1 MELGLF
7 ESLLYSESLIR
18 PFKIIY
24 DIENSVYEILSEEFK
39 SLTNDFKKEFD
50 SPLVI
55 FDLEK
60 ISDYDT
66 LKKIYDE
73 CKREL
78 KGIWKELLEYLFYK
92 ISRKLFNGKRK
103 FGTKWDEFLELNQ
116 SFELLDITSLSE
128 ILTKEEL
135 SISLFTVFI
144 TFIIYELHRFGIIDR
159 FSVIEKEI
167 CKKIVKWNSRVYK
180 SFGSEI
186 NKEEKDDKVLEI
198 KRELLKFFDEKIKE
212 IKESFEKENIFE
224 LSDKLSREFT
234 KILRFTSVTLK
245 DKLKDLSKR
254 ENTLPIVPDN
264 HVFYILKLFKAFD
277 KLNLDFKDIEK
288 DLKLLFAEGYKFF
301 KGESSPFFDRF
312 LEKKI
317 LGIDINLTEFYSKNI
332 NFIKDIL
339 QKIFELKLMEKKI
352 LIRPIENSYEDVKKS
367 ESFIYFSLIPKGAFV
382 KLKNLKRIKVK
393 IEEPKKFNDFLKK
406 YKSVISVLVYDIRGS
421 TFMSLTLFNAEKE
434 LSLKKKFQ
442 EIMKNSIISYGGFPT
457 KETGDGGIAFFSE
470 NSGKLYKEIFEE
482 SILSGHRMRF
492 QKAVSEQVHIRPGEN
507 SGEKALLC
515 ALELLEKSEE
525 FIRKNYSEYR
535 GFFPDVVGIDK
546 PLKSLFRLGIGIFSG
561 KLERDIYLSFNSYG
575 DFDIQGPVPNLASIL
590 SEIRFPEFSSVLLD
604 IGTFANIL
612 INSNLLEVEE
622 NIKEMDLRDLL
633 LNNKTFKIKNKDFL
647 LENLGYL
654 DLEEANKDKI
664 FKMEKIKQINFLNDF
679 FVIENK
685 KGIPIYGGR
694 R

>member
-39 SLTNDFKKEFD
+39 SLINNFKKEFD

-55 FDLEK
+55 FDLERV
-60 ISDYDT
+60 SDYDN

-73 CKREL
+73 YKREL
-78 KGIWKELLEYLFYK
+78 KGIWKEVLEYLFYK

-116 SFELLDITSLSE
+116 SFELLDITSLSDV
-128 ILTKEEL
+128 LSKEEL
-135 SISLFTVFI
+135 SISLFTIFI
-144 TFIIYELHRFGIIDR
+144 TFIIYELKRFGIIDR
-159 FSVIEKEI
+159 FNDIEKEV
-167 CKKIVKWNSRVYK
+167 CKKIVKWNPRVFK
-180 SFGSEI
+180 LFESEI
-186 NKEEKDDKVLEI
+186 NKGEKDDKFLDI
-198 KRELLKFFDEKIKE
+198 RKELLKFFDEKIKE
-212 IKESFEKENIFE
+212 IKDNFEKENIFE

-234 KILRFTSVTLK
+234 KILRFTSVTVK
-245 DKLKDLSKR
+245 DKLKDFSKK
-254 ENTLPIVPDN
+254 ENTLPIMPEN
-264 HVFYILKLFKAFD
+264 HVFYVLKLFKSFE
-277 KLNLDFKDIEK
+277 KLNLEFKDIEK
-288 DLKLLFAEGYKFF
+288 DLKLLFVEGYKFF

-312 LEKKI
+312 LERKI
-317 LGIDINLTEFYSKNI
+317 LGIDLNLIDFYSKNFH
-332 NFIKDIL
+332 FIKDVL

-382 KLKNLKRIKVK
+382 KLKNLKRIKFK
-393 IEEPKKFNDFLKK
+393 TDEPKKFNDFLKK

-442 EIMKNSIISYGGFPT
+442 EIMKSSIISYGGFPV
-457 KETGDGGIAFFSE
+457 KETGDGGIVFFSE
-470 NSGKLYKEIFEE
+470 NSGKLYREIFEE

-492 QKAVSEQVHIRPGEN
+492 QKAVSEQVLIKPGEN

-590 SEIRFPEFSSVLLD
+590 SEKRFPEFSSILFD
-604 IGTFANIL
+604 IGTFSNIL

-622 NIKEMDLRDLL
+622 NIKERDLKDLL
-633 LNNKTFKIKNKDFL
+633 LDSKTFKIRNRNFL
-647 LENLGYL
+647 VSNLGYL
-654 DLEEANKDKI
+654 DLEEGNKDKI
-664 FKMEKIKQINFLNDF
+664 VKMERIKEIDFLNDF